1 MGDAA
6 YGIVKHVEMGYDE
19 AVALTREVLK
29 EHGFGVITEIDVRK
43 TMREKLDVD
52 FRPYMI
58 LGACNPKMAHRAL
71 TAELDIGLMLPCNVV
86 VYEKGPGKAVIEAI
100 SPYAAMS
107 GIQNDALTEVA
118 GEVEASLLAAMDAVA
133 ERAGA

>member
-19 AVALTREVLK
+19 AVALTRNVLK

-52 FRPYMI
+52 FQPYII
-58 LGACNPKMAHRAL
+58 LGACNPKMAHKAL

-86 VYEKGPGKAVIEAI
+86 VYEEGPGKAVVEAI

-107 GIQNDALTEVA
+107 GIQNEALTGVAAEVQ
-118 GEVEASLLAAMDAVA
+118 ASLLAAMDGVA